1 MHQPQK
7 KNTLPVL
14 IEYRDEGGPLPLEV
28 KADTVIPQ
36 REACLRSLKIT
47 KVTLALLVLTL
58 FS

>member
-1 MHQPQK
+1 M
-7 KNTLPVL
+7 L

-36 REACLRSLKIT
+36 REACPRSLKIT